1 MLVLLLQPI
10 QPWPVDATTMGCRP
24 VPDLDKD
31 NDRDLMFYTVLAK
44 SQREFTQTLP
54 SLYQEFFGF
63 FCPNKCSVNLT
74 TLMDFQLFFNHTA
87 NHGHL
92 SFQWMY
98 VMLRRDT
105 SSLGDAEST
114 HQAPTAVNDVRMFFM
129 TILCLGLV
137 KSWQLLLWKEVWEVS
152 LDADV
157 RMPDG
162 WCVFMSHQ

>member
-1 MLVLLLQPI
+1 
-10 QPWPVDATTMGCRP
+10 MGCRP
-24 VPDLDKD
+24 VPNLDKD

-44 SQREFTQTLP
+44 LQREFTQTLP

-63 FCPNKCSVNLT
+63 FCPKKCSVNLT
-74 TLMDFQLFFNHTA
+74 TLMDLYASIIQTEPTTKFLFFNHTA

-114 HQAPTAVNDVRMFFM
+114 HQAPTAVNDVRRFFM

-137 KSWQLLLWKEVWEVS
+137 KSWQLLLWKEVWEYS

-162 WCVFMSHQ
+162 RCVFMSH